1 MHKRNPNFNPL
12 KFTPLRIANKKSLPE
27 DELKEY
33 FNNHTLKECANK
45 YECSSVTV
53 KRTLRRL
60 GVNTSIHN
68 NSDLAKAKYKE
79 SVKEKIKPT
88 EDEIRSLYIDQNL
101 DSKSIAEIYGL
112 HYNTVRSIIRRLQL
126 TKTRKSVA
134 HSMSNRHFLK
144 YGLKHPAQRQ
154 DVLKKTSI
162 SLNKASYK
170 GYDYKSITEL
180 GYALYLDKL
189 GKEWYYEEM
198 TVPYAD
204 MMTGKR
210 RLYTI
215 DFTVISEDKVSW
227 VEIKPNNEMIP
238 EDKRI
243 YASRRAEESNI
254 EYRGLTDQE
263 RDELWQCITE
273 GYNFDQVKF
282 TYRTPRSTSH
292 KITYYF
298 KSKSEACEYKL
309 DGWKEFTQ
317 PSNTGALWKK
327 ILVKA
332 K

>member
-1 MHKRNPNFNPL
+1 MHKRNPDFNPL
-12 KFTPLRIANKKSLPE
+12 KFTPSRIANKKSLPE
-27 DELKEY
+27 DELKKY
-33 FNNHTLKECANK
+33 FTDHTLKECASR
-45 YECSSVTV
+45 YGCSIVTI

-60 GVNTSIHN
+60 GVDTSVHN
-68 NSDLAKAKYKE
+68 NSALAMTKYKE
-79 SVKEKIKPT
+79 SVKGKAKPT
-88 EDEIRSLYIDQNL
+88 ADELKSLYIDQNL

-112 HYNTVRSIIRRLQL
+112 HYNTVRSLIRKLLL

-154 DVLKKTSI
+154 DVRKKTSI

-189 GKEWYYEEM
+189 GREWYYEEM
-198 TVPYAD
+198 TIPYID

-210 RLYTI
+210 RLYII
-215 DFTVISEDKVSW
+215 DFTVVLADKVSW
-227 VEIKPNNEMIP
+227 IEVKPNNEMIP

-243 YASRRAEESNI
+243 YALRRAEESNI
-254 EYRGLTDQE
+254 EYRGLNDQE
-263 RDELWQCITE
+263 REGLWQCITD
-273 GYNFDQVKF
+273 GYNFSEVKF

-298 KSKSEACEYKL
+298 KSKYEASEYKL
-309 DGWKEFTQ
+309 DGWKEFTE
-317 PSNTGALWKK
+317 PSNIGALWKK
-327 ILVKA
+327 ILVKER
-332 K
+332 